1 MKQYWDEPKESLK
14 KKNNIYIVLIA
25 IFGLF
30 SCEGL
35 GITEKEAIN
44 NEGRIPVA
52 RVYDYYLYADDL
64 VGVVP
69 SESTSLDSGRITEAY
84 VRNWVVKQL
93 MTREANAYLNINMNE
108 VERKVQDYRYALI
121 AYEYEKQMVN
131 EQLNTQV
138 SQEEIKQYYEENKE
152 NYELKQNIIRGWY
165 AKIAKGA
172 PRINQVPNWFKST
185 SKKSKE
191 DFRLYCVQFADI
203 YHLDDSTW
211 LNFDDVIR
219 NTPLAGIPNKVQ
231 FLQENEFI
239 ETSDNDFNYYLKIE
253 EYKFSDQISP
263 LEFVA
268 DNIASII
275 VTKRRVDLVEKMEKE
290 IYEKASSQKNF
301 EIFRP

>member
-1 MKQYWDEPKESLK
+1 MIELKALLK
-14 KKNNIYIVLIA
+14 KKNNIFIAFIALVGLI
-25 IFGLF
+25 
-30 SCEGL
+30 SCENL
-35 GITEKEAIN
+35 GIGEKEDVSN
-44 NEGRIPVA
+44 QGRIPVA
-52 RVYDYYLYADDL
+52 IVYDIYLYVDDL

-69 SESTSLDSGRITEAY
+69 NGSTGLDSSRITESY

-108 VERKVQDYRYALI
+108 VERKVQDYRYAMI

-131 EQLNTQV
+131 EQLDTEV
-138 SQEEIKQYYEENKE
+138 SQEEIKQYYEKNKE

-165 AKIAKGA
+165 AKIPKGA
-172 PRINQVPNWFKST
+172 PRINQVPAWFKST
-185 SKKSKE
+185 SEKSKE
-191 DFRLYCVQFADI
+191 EFRLYCVQFADI
-203 YHLDDSTW
+203 YHLEDSTW

-231 FLQENEFI
+231 FLQEKEFV
-239 ETSDNDFNYYLKIE
+239 ETSDNNFNYYLNIN

-268 DNIASII
+268 DNIATII
-275 VTKRRVDLVEKMEKE
+275 VSKRRVDLVEKMEKE

>member
-1 MKQYWDEPKESLK
+1 LKRKSNIFIAFIAFITLLSCESLGIGEK
-14 KKNNIYIVLIA
+14 DDPNK
-25 IFGLF
+25 
-30 SCEGL
+30 EGL
-35 GITEKEAIN
+35 
-44 NEGRIPVA
+44 IPVA
-52 RVYDYYLYADDL
+52 RVYDFYLYSDDL
-64 VGVVP
+64 AGVVP
-69 SESTSLDSGRITEAY
+69 NESSSLDSTRITDAY

-131 EQLNTQV
+131 EQLNTEV
-138 SQEEIKQYYEENKE
+138 SQEEIKQYYEQNKE

-165 AKIAKGA
+165 AKIPKGA
-172 PRINQVPNWFKST
+172 PRINQVPGWIRSNT
-185 SKKSKE
+185 KKSKDE
-191 DFRLYCVQFADI
+191 FRLYCVQFADI
-203 YHLDDSTW
+203 YHLEDSTW

-219 NTPLAGIPNKVQ
+219 NTPLAGVPNKVQ
-231 FLQENEFI
+231 FLQENEFV
-239 ETSDNDFNYYLKIE
+239 ETSDNDFNYYLKIN

-275 VTKRRVDLVEKMEKE
+275 VTKRRVDLVEKMERE

-301 EIFRP
+301 EVYKP

>member
-1 MKQYWDEPKESLK
+1 LK
-14 KKNNIYIVLIA
+14 RKSNIFIA
-25 IFGLF
+25 ISVVLGLF
-30 SCEGL
+30 SCEKFGL
-35 GITEKEAIN
+35 GEKESNI
-44 NEGRIPVA
+44 NEGRVPVA
-52 RVYDYYLYADDL
+52 RVYDITLFADDL
-64 VGVVP
+64 EGVVP
-69 SESTSLDSGRITEAY
+69 NGSSVLDSGRISDAY

-131 EQLNTQV
+131 ERLDTRV
-138 SQEEIKQYYEENKE
+138 TQEEIKQYYEENKQ
-152 NYELKQNIIRGWY
+152 NYELKQNIFRGWF
-165 AKIAKGA
+165 AKIPKGA
-172 PRINQVPNWFKST
+172 PRINQVPSWFRST
-185 SKKSKE
+185 TEKSKE

-203 YHLDDSTW
+203 YHLEDSTW

-219 NTPLAGIPNKVQ
+219 NTPLAGVPNKVQ
-231 FLQENEFI
+231 FLQENQFV
-239 ETSDNDFNYYLKIE
+239 ETADNNFNYYLKIK

>member
-1 MKQYWDEPKESLK
+1 MKRRS
-14 KKNNIYIVLIA
+14 NI
-25 IFGLF
+25 LF
-30 SCEGL
+30 ALLALLALLSCENLGL
-35 GITEKEAIN
+35 GEKDDIN

-52 RVYDYYLYADDL
+52 RVYDSYLYADDL
-64 VGVVP
+64 TGVVP
-69 SESTSLDSGRITEAY
+69 NGSTSLDSGRITEAY

-93 MTREANAYLNINMNE
+93 MTREASAYLNINMNE

-131 EQLNTQV
+131 ERLDTRV
-138 SQEEIKQYYEENKE
+138 SQEEVKNYYQENKE

-165 AKIAKGA
+165 AKIPKRA
-172 PRINQVPNWFKST
+172 PRINQVTGWLKST
-185 SKKSKE
+185 NEKSKE
-191 DFRLYCVQFADI
+191 EFRLYCVQFADI
-203 YHLDDSTW
+203 YHLEDSTW

-231 FLQENEFI
+231 FLQENELV
-239 ETSDNDFNYYLKIE
+239 ETSDNSFNYYLRIK